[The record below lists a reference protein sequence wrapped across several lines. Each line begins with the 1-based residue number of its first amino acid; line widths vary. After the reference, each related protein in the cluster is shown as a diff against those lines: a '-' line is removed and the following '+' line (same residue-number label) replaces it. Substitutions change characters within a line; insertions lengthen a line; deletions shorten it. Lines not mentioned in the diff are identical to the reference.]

1 VVEPGDRPERGEPVR
16 TEQARDLAE
25 VALRRQRDH
34 GQHEDE
40 LPGENGPRAALRARG
55 ERAEP
60 VTL

>member
-40 LPGENGPRAALRARG
+40 LPGENGPAPRCGPG
-55 ERAEP
+55 ERASR
-60 VTL
+60 